1 MCLGGGAL
9 DAVGKRESELRWSF
23 LGVLVG
29 VVLLGS
35 VTLAV
40 LVRDGS
46 RAEDL
51 ERACTSAVTAGHVLI
66 HHVDGTSELSV
77 SVLTIHIR
85 SAASGVVFQP
95 DAEVL
100 DISGVLLNDLLTKE
114 RGEGVRWRDS
124 IRSKF
129 AIR

>member
-1 MCLGGGAL
+1 
-9 DAVGKRESELRWSF
+9 
-23 LGVLVG
+23 
-29 VVLLGS
+29 VVLLGG

-40 LVRDGS
+40 LVLDGS
-46 RAEDL
+46 RAQDL
-51 ERACTSAVTAGHVLI
+51 ERACTGAVTTGHVLV
-66 HHVDGTSELSV
+66 HHVDGASELSV
-77 SVLTIHIR
+77 SVLTIHVR